1 MSSGFGENKIKV
13 NLNVDEI
20 GTILKQYKKI
30 KRYQKS
36 SLYAIKVIDGTET
49 LISSLIKE
57 AEEDP
62 I

>member
-1 MSSGFGENKIKV
+1 MSAGFGENKIKV

-20 GTILKQYKKI
+20 DNILKKYKKI
-30 KRYQKS
+30 KKYQKS
-36 SLYAIKVIDGTET
+36 NLYTIKVIDGTET
-49 LISSLIKE
+49 LVSSLIKE

>member
-1 MSSGFGENKIKV
+1 MSSGFGDNKVKV

-20 GTILKQYKKI
+20 DNILKQYKKI
-30 KRYQKS
+30 KKYQKS
-36 SLYAIKVIDGTET
+36 SLYAIKVIDGNET
-49 LISSLIKE
+49 LVSSLIKE

>member
-1 MSSGFGENKIKV
+1 MSSGFGDNKIKV

-20 GTILKQYKKI
+20 DTILKRYKKI
-30 KRYQKS
+30 KKYQKS

-49 LISSLIKE
+49 LVSSLIKE

>member
-20 GTILKQYKKI
+20 DTILKQYKKI
-30 KRYQKS
+30 KKYQKT

-49 LISSLIKE
+49 LVSSLIRE